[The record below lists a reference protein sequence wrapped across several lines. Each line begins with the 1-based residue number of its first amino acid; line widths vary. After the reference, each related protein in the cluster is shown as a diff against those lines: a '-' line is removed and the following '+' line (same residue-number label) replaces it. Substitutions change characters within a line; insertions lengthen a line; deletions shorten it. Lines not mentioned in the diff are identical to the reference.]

1 MNPDVVTPG
10 KSLAQDI
17 WRNYVFHSAG
27 CRKAFQGKVSV
38 IYECNLT
45 FRFGGKNKQV
55 FIVGTIYSLGMST
68 DGRFWEVAWNKTKKA
83 AGSNGFLA

>member
-10 KSLAQDI
+10 KSLPQD
-17 WRNYVFHSAG
+17 RGNCVFHSAG

-55 FIVGTIYSLGMST
+55 FIVISTILTGYLST
-68 DGRFWEVAWNKTKKA
+68 DGRFFFGGVLLGIT
-83 AGSNGFLA
+83 